1 MPRFAATRTA
11 MRMKR
16 IRSILPL
23 GYYIK
28 AKREE
33 VAAESEREPIT
44 AQPEDKQ
51 QDKPE
56 DKSQDK
62 ERRKHPGRQ
71 TLPAHLE
78 LVEHVRLAIRG
89 ARCRVDPRC
98 RAKAQHGY
106 DLSNTLISSAR
117 VSASKPLPTSTL
129 RPLVNKTARRCA
141 AYQLLPKPTLRPV
154 PPLSAGS
161 PQSWYLHSTAA
172 RQTASSD
179 AGPACS
185 TPFHDCD
192 KTRFVPSAL
201 PVQSSQPRHLLAA
214 TTTNSNSRLFCHR
227 KSPLQITRCL

>member
-1 MPRFAATRTA
+1 

-78 LVEHVRLAIRG
+78 LVEHVRLATRTTALNAANINSWPSGTPG
-89 ARCRVDPRC
+89 AADR
-98 RAKAQHGY
+98 
-106 DLSNTLISSAR
+106 SA
-117 VSASKPLPTSTL
+117 
-129 RPLVNKTARRCA
+129 
-141 AYQLLPKPTLRPV
+141 
-154 PPLSAGS
+154 
-161 PQSWYLHSTAA
+161 
-172 RQTASSD
+172 
-179 AGPACS
+179 
-185 TPFHDCD
+185 
-192 KTRFVPSAL
+192 
-201 PVQSSQPRHLLAA
+201 
-214 TTTNSNSRLFCHR
+214 
-227 KSPLQITRCL
+227 

>member
-1 MPRFAATRTA
+1 
-11 MRMKR
+11 MKR

-71 TLPAHLE
+71 TLPTHLE

-89 ARCRVDPRC
+89 ASCRVDPRR

-141 AYQLLPKPTLRPV
+141 ASQLLPKPTLRPV

-161 PQSWYLHSTAA
+161 PHSWYLHST
-172 RQTASSD
+172 
-179 AGPACS
+179 GACQQ
-185 TPFHDCD
+185 
-192 KTRFVPSAL
+192 V
-201 PVQSSQPRHLLAA
+201 
-214 TTTNSNSRLFCHR
+214 
-227 KSPLQITRCL
+227 

>member
-1 MPRFAATRTA
+1 

-129 RPLVNKTARRCA
+129 RPLDNKTARAPCRFSVA
-141 AYQLLPKPTLRPV
+141 AEADIAA
-154 PPLSAGS
+154 S
-161 PQSWYLHSTAA
+161 STAI
-172 RQTASSD
+172 
-179 AGPACS
+179 
-185 TPFHDCD
+185 
-192 KTRFVPSAL
+192 
-201 PVQSSQPRHLLAA
+201 
-214 TTTNSNSRLFCHR
+214 SRL
-227 KSPLQITRCL
+227 SPVVVFALNRCSPDCFLRCRASVLNAIP